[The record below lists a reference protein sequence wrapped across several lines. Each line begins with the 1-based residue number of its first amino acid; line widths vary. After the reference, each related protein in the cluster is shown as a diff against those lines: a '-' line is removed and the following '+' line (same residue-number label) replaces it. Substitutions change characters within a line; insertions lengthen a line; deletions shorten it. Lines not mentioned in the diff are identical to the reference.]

1 MVNKELF
8 LKKLQAEISNLRDTK
23 EGGGS
28 LEQIFTRKITDLM
41 KKRDETNCV
50 SVSFDEETNK
60 KLKPHKINA
69 YAISDDSTELDI
81 FITIYKP
88 KSSVELLSPEI
99 IKDSFDKLMN
109 FYIKATKGN
118 YAALK
123 GETCEVFDCAYALEN
138 DVELID
144 RLEKIRLVIL
154 TNTIC
159 EGFKSYSIN
168 EDSRQFTF
176 DIVDLDKIIEISETG
191 DEPISVDF
199 KAMGI
204 KIQTITEDIGND
216 TYQAYLTIIPGY
228 VLADLYDKYRVRL
241 MENNVRQFLQFTGK
255 VNKGIKHTID
265 EHPEMFMAYNNGIA
279 ATATSIEF
287 DRTGRFIERIH
298 DFQIVNGGQTTA
310 SLFHARSDNNQKQ
323 FERIFVQMKISV
335 VKKKDEFTTIVS
347 NIARYA
353 NNQNKVNEADLHAN
367 TLQLERLELYS
378 RNMVVAPNI
387 WHSTSYYWFF
397 ERVKGQYN
405 NLMLKEC
412 FKKDL
417 KANFEA
423 TYPKDLMF
431 TKYDLAKFICCFENK
446 KVVISERGKAKEVIL
461 GPHIACLGNEK
472 VFEYYFNH
480 AMPKDANEIDS
491 IYYEDV
497 IARAILFKN
506 ADGRYGTKRS
516 GSIGDL
522 KKTVVPYALALLYK
536 AVDGRID
543 WYRIWERQCIS
554 SEMSDLI
561 YMLMCDVNDY
571 IRNNS
576 PLDRFDEWGKKQE
589 CWEELQNVNWNIN
602 ISSIKDDLYPT
613 GRPPRRI
620 AKDFGERN
628 EFIEDHE
635 RKIVEAIP
643 KEIWDRIIEWGE
655 SNGTFNASQKITI
668 KEILRKV
675 SNGQK
680 LDKNEIE
687 RAIDIRDK
695 VAQENIDIL
704 YMSDSFLEEDTEK
717 VQTPS
722 LYKSTRTQKV
732 KFMTDSI
739 LRKLWEF
746 EKTHHLLPSYQDE
759 QLMKYCAGRIELTF
773 NMKLS
778 LFLGMCDIK
787 NKGFLQEI
795 DTSNM

>member
-1 MVNKELF
+1 
-8 LKKLQAEISNLRDTK
+8 
-23 EGGGS
+23 
-28 LEQIFTRKITDLM
+28 M
-41 KKRDETNCV
+41 KKRDETNSV

-69 YAISDDSTELDI
+69 YAISDDSTELDL
-81 FITIYKP
+81 FITIYRP
-88 KSSVELLSPEI
+88 KSAVELLPHEI
-99 IKDSFDKLMN
+99 IKDSFDRLMN
-109 FYIKATKGN
+109 FYVKAIKGN

-123 GETCEVFDCAYALEN
+123 GETCEVFDCAYALRN
-138 DVELID
+138 DVELIEK
-144 RLEKIRLVIL
+144 LEKVRLVLL

-159 EGFKSYSIN
+159 EGFKSYSKK
-168 EDSRQFTF
+168 EDGRQITF
-176 DIVDLDKIIEISETG
+176 DVVDLDRIIKISESD

-199 KAMGI
+199 KAMGV
-204 KIQTITEDIGND
+204 KIQAITEDIGND

-255 VNKGIKHTID
+255 VNKGIKQTID

-279 ATATSIEF
+279 ATATSIDL
-287 DRTGRFIERIH
+287 DRNGRFIERIH

-367 TLQLERLELYS
+367 TPQLERLELYS
-378 RNMVVAPNI
+378 RSMVVAPNL

-405 NLMLKEC
+405 NLMLKES

-431 TKYDLAKFICCFENK
+431 TKYDLAKFVCCFENK
-446 KVVISERGKAKEVIL
+446 KVVVSERGKAKEVIL
-461 GPHIACLGNEK
+461 GPNIACLGNEK

-491 IYYEDV
+491 IYFEDV
-497 IARAILFKN
+497 IAKAILFKD
-506 ADGRYGTKRS
+506 ADKRYGTKRT

-522 KKTVVPYALALLYK
+522 KKTVVPYALALLYQ

-561 YMLMCDVNDY
+561 YMLMCKVNDY

-589 CWEELQNVNWNIN
+589 CWEELQNVDWDIN
-602 ISSIKDDLYPT
+602 ISSIKDDLYPV
-613 GRPPRRI
+613 GQPPRRI
-620 AKDFGERN
+620 AKEYGERN
-628 EFIEDHE
+628 EFIEAHE

-643 KEIWDRIIEWGE
+643 KEIWERIIEWGE

-675 SNGQK
+675 SNGQT
-680 LDKNEIE
+680 LDQNEIE

-704 YMSDSFLEEDTEK
+704 YMSDSFSEEDTEII
-717 VQTPS
+717 QTPT

-732 KFMTDSI
+732 KFMTDGI

-746 EKTHHLLPSYQDE
+746 EKTHHMLPHYQDE
-759 QLMKYCAGRIELTF
+759 QLMKYCTGRIELTF

-778 LFLGMCDIK
+778 LFLSMCDIQ
-787 NKGFLQEI
+787 NKGFLKEI